1 MNYKEKIAKIIYE
14 WVKQNFGESEAD
26 DPSWSIEALAEE
38 LAKHQHEMYW
48 QQELEYL
55 KEDVENYV
63 NGLDAYDKRQL
74 FGGLDKYK
82 WELTE
87 QQIYNVAD
95 EIRNSEWYCSID
107 PIMLHEYIKREIQIS
122 REKEEKSN
130 G

>member
-1 MNYKEKIAKIIYE
+1 MNYKEKIKKIIYN
-14 WVKQNFGESEAD
+14 WVAENFGENEAE
-26 DPSWSIEALAEE
+26 DPSWSIDDLAEE

-74 FGGLDKYK
+74 FGGLDNNK
-82 WELTE
+82 WELSE

-107 PIMLHEYIKREIQIS
+107 PIMLYEYIKREVELAKKKG
-122 REKEEKSN
+122 EK
-130 G
+130 

>member
-1 MNYKEKIAKIIYE
+1 MNYKEKLTKIIYE

-38 LAKHQHEMYW
+38 LAKHQHELYW
-48 QQELEYL
+48 EQELEYL
-55 KEDVENYV
+55 KEDVENYI
-63 NGLDAYDKRQL
+63 NGLDDYDKRQL

-82 WELTE
+82 WELSE
-87 QQIYNVAD
+87 KDMYAVAD

-122 REKEEKSN
+122 REKEENK
-130 G
+130 